1 MRTAL
6 LMGGA
11 ENLGEVGDEGL
22 TTPSFDEVT
31 GVVTREVDV
40 RV

>member
-1 MRTAL
+1 
-6 LMGGA
+6 MGGA

-22 TTPSFDEVT
+22 TMPSFDEVV